1 MVMVAGKKVRTQEEV
16 SDLEKKR
23 YFPGWGLPLPDG
35 RLPPASNSWH
45 TLLLWKY
52 EHLHDQL
59 SQNPRERPGEVNNDY
74 KHPHQSIGNTSYLRR
89 ICGTLMLYGSQH
101 WPRSAK
107 VSS

>member
-45 TLLLWKY
+45 TLLLRKY

-59 SQNPRERPGEVNNDY
+59 SQNTRERPGETNNSY
-74 KHPHQSIGNTSYLRR
+74 KHPHQSIGNT
-89 ICGTLMLYGSQH
+89 ICPGKL
-101 WPRSAK
+101 A
-107 VSS
+107 VF